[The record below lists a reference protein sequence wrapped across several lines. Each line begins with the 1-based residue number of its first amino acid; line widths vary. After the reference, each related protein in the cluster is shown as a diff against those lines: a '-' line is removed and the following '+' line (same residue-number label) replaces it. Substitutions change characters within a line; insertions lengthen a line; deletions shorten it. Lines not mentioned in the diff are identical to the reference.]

1 MASDTG
7 GLAAIGT
14 GRESMVAS
22 EGQDVPR
29 PLLHA
34 VVALVVIV
42 LIAYWPSLGHDYVRL
57 DDYQYVVDNEV
68 VRHPS
73 LSGVWR
79 FFSEVTVPSTVAGY
93 YQPLT
98 MVSLMG
104 DVLLAGSD
112 TPGPFVFHLT
122 NVLLHAATSVLVL
135 LLMRSVVGG
144 IAIPFLVAV
153 LFAVHPV
160 QVESVSWISQRKTV
174 LASFFAVGS
183 LLSYLKYGGAKGRI
197 RWLVAA
203 VVLYVVA
210 GLAKPTV
217 LLLPLA
223 LPLLDIW
230 PLGRRVIRNLPEKI
244 PFVLV
249 MVVMGWVAWISQVA
263 SASMHKPSISDAG
276 ALFKWIGL
284 LSYNVMLYAGNVV
297 WPLFLSPYRAVPDD
311 PSPAN
316 PVVAMAIAGT
326 IAIGVVWL
334 VSMRWCRPL
343 FVGLT
348 SFGIILLPALGAVR
362 FMSSCVA
369 DRFLYLP
376 LVFLLL
382 PLALFATRLEGGA
395 RQRKRMIRLGLVL
408 FAVPL
413 FILMRAQQGV
423 WSTSKSLWTH
433 SARSVPTLLK
443 AHNNLAKV
451 CLEEEL
457 FDEALVHVEECLHQ
471 DPQRGDFLHMLG
483 RVRLGQ
489 GRSDEAVTLI
499 ESAIANGLGKFEGAG
514 YVSLAQAHVARGDAG
529 AAREACEKAIECGS
543 TPVVCY
549 LRIGDVAMRHAG
561 QYAIA
566 IEFYRMAVEEDA
578 ENVLYRWN
586 LGTALHACGRAGEA
600 LAEYDGAI
608 AVAERKGKFLPEL
621 KEAARKL
628 RQQVEQTTTRPT
640 GE

>member
-1 MASDTG
+1 MCSRGRAASG
-7 GLAAIGT
+7 I
-14 GRESMVAS
+14 GRERMVAS
-22 EGQDVPR
+22 EKQNVPR

-42 LIAYWPSLGHDYVRL
+42 LVAYWPSLGHDYVRL

-112 TPGPFVFHLT
+112 TPGPLVFHLT

-183 LLSYLKYGGAKGRI
+183 VLSYLKYGGVRGRI
-197 RWLVAA
+197 RWLVVAM
-203 VVLYVVA
+203 VLYIVA

-217 LLLPLA
+217 MLLPLV

-230 PLGRRVIRNLPEKI
+230 PLGRRVIRSLPEKA
-244 PFVLV
+244 PFALV
-249 MVVMGWVAWISQVA
+249 MVLMGWVAWTSQVA
-263 SASMHKPSISDAG
+263 SASMHKPSITDAG
-276 ALFKWIGL
+276 TLFKWVGL
-284 LSYNVMLYAGNVV
+284 LSYNVVLYAGNVV
-297 WPLFLSPYRAVPDD
+297 WPLFLSPYRALPDD

-316 PVVAMAIAGT
+316 PVVAMAIAGA
-326 IAIGVVWL
+326 IAIGLVWL
-334 VSMRWCRPL
+334 ASMRWCRPL

-348 SFGIILLPALGAVR
+348 AFGIILLPAIGAVR

-376 LVFLLL
+376 LVFLLF
-382 PLALFATRLEGGA
+382 PLALFASRIEAGV
-395 RQRKRMIRLGLVL
+395 RQRKRMVRLGLVL
-408 FAVPL
+408 FVVPM

-423 WSTSKSLWTH
+423 WRTSKALWTH
-433 SARSVPTLLK
+433 SVQSVPTLLK
-443 AHNNLAKV
+443 AHNNLAQI
-451 CLEEEL
+451 CLEEESY
-457 FDEALVHVEECLHQ
+457 DEALVYVEACLRQ
-471 DPQRGDFLHMLG
+471 DPQRGDYLHMLG

-489 GRSDEAVTLI
+489 GRPDEAVTLI

-529 AAREACEKAIECGS
+529 AARKACEKAIECGN
-543 TPVVCY
+543 TPEVCY
-549 LRIGDVAMRHAG
+549 ARIGDVAMRHAG

-566 IEFYRMAVEEDA
+566 IEYYRLAVEEDA
-578 ENVLYRWN
+578 ENVLFHWN
-586 LGTALHACGRAGEA
+586 LGTALHACGRTGEA
-600 LAEYDGAI
+600 LAEYEVAL
-608 AVAERKGKFLPEL
+608 AVAERKGQFLPEL
-621 KEAARKL
+621 KAAARKL
-628 RQQVEQTTTRPT
+628 RQQVEQTTSGPT